1 MIEALDG
8 FEGTVSIGGRS
19 LNNLRFA
26 DDIDLLAGKPDEL
39 SILTR

>member
-8 FEGTVSIGGRS
+8 FEGTVTGGGS
-19 LNNLRFA
+19 LNNPRFA